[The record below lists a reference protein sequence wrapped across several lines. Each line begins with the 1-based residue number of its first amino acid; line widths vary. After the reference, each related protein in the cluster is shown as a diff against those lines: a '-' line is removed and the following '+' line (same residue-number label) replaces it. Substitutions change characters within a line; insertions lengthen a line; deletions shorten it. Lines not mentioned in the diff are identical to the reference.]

1 MVSIIIPVFNR
12 EKALIDTLN
21 SILGQTHPN
30 WECILVD
37 DGSTDDTL
45 LIIDTYVLK
54 DKRFKVFSRP
64 NNRIKG
70 PSTCRNIGLEKA
82 KGDYIIYLDSDDLL
96 AEFCLEERIKAFEL
110 HKDADFLVFEMQ
122 TFAYEVPLIV
132 KEQLVE
138 RDEEDW
144 LSNFMQLRGSWQTTA
159 PIYKTIFAKKIGG
172 FSEEIMIFEDFEIA
186 IRALFLSSKYHTFKN
201 VDYFYRNDDN
211 YFKKHV
217 DITYE
222 RKVVASFVTFLSL
235 VHNNVVV
242 FSDIAFKNKF
252 RENLLIAYSTI
263 FNRYIIPNVGEFKSS
278 NKKMITFLFK
288 CNYISTFKF
297 AKFLFVQHFLF
308 KFYKF
313 KGFGLYRFIKYLMH

>member
-12 EKALIDTLN
+12 EKTLIDTLN

-64 NNRIKG
+64 DNRIKG

-122 TFAYEVPLIV
+122 TFAYNVPLIV
-132 KEQLVE
+132 KEELVE

-186 IRALFLSSKYHTFKN
+186 IKALFNSSNYHVFKN
-201 VDYFYRNDDN
+201 VDYFYRNDDD

-217 DITYE
+217 DLVYE
-222 RKVVASFVTFLSL
+222 KKVVDAFVVFLSII
-235 VHNNVVV
+235 HNNVLV
-242 FSDIAFKNKF
+242 FSNHSLFTKCKN
-252 RENLLIAYSTI
+252 NIMVAYGTI
-263 FNRYIIPNVGEFKSS
+263 FNRYIIKNVDVFEKS
-278 NKKMITFLFK
+278 NKKMIMFLYK
-288 CNYISTFKF
+288 NNYISSFKLI
-297 AKFLFVQHFLF
+297 KFLFVQHILF

-313 KGFGLYRFIKYLMH
+313 KGFGLYRLISYLMK